1 MFELNCFIGVEVH
14 ADDHYESFN
23 AACKI
28 VFLFLRDIFSLAN
41 FLSVDSDIESKS
53 LNNTFLIIIEILFLI
68 CFPVLRTLNQKFSI
82 NVELRKQDF
91 FSREIISH
99 HSRFVNKELI
109 H

>member
-1 MFELNCFIGVEVH
+1 MFELICFIGVEVH

-53 LNNTFLIIIEILFLI
+53 LNNTNTFLIIIKILFLI
-68 CFPVLRTLNQKFSI
+68 CFPVLRTLNRKFS
-82 NVELRKQDF
+82 N
-91 FSREIISH
+91 
-99 HSRFVNKELI
+99 N
-109 H
+109 